1 MKEGTSFARPL
12 FCVWIIIFEFGIAEH
27 MLRKVLQNIKVSYD
41 TLTVRVRLMIL
52 TIFGLGLTMA
62 IWGII
67 QLTALEGILVSQQVK
82 RLEDVAET
90 VSTFYQHFP
99 TRQGLRALDSALKDH
114 VQTDVRLARIDI
126 FDTAHKDVNYVAGAS
141 RVQYEWPDHI
151 VAAAGAGN
159 KQRYVEIETES
170 GPALGLLY
178 PVSGESKRSQLVVG
192 VIGFSRSNIEI
203 MNRARVL
210 LVFSSAG
217 LLILILLVF
226 GLSYRWIIEKP
237 LRAILQAIDE
247 FQTGQ
252 YKNRLSIVHSD
263 EWGQISRH
271 FNVMADEIQT
281 GQYKNRLSI
290 VHSDEWGQISRH
302 FNVMADEIQDVMNS
316 NLELNKNLEARV
328 REETLKVVEL
338 QKQVADLKQLTTL
351 GQLTANLAHDL
362 GTPLHSI
369 GGLAKLLLEKGGWPQ
384 DVEHKLNLIVQQTE
398 RLDHVI
404 QNVRKATRLPEPH
417 FEVLT
422 VQQVFSE
429 TLPLV
434 EPFIQKSKVKLS
446 VNLEA
451 GIKSLYVDRYRIQT
465 ALMNIIQNALEAM
478 PQAGEIIISAQ
489 NILPDHQVVIK
500 IEDTGTGMSPDTME
514 KACEPFF
521 STKQF
526 EGMRGLGLAIVRD
539 IVKTHGGRMEINSS
553 PDKGTSIIL
562 YLQAFRES
570 ERQS

>member
-192 VIGFSRSNIEI
+192 VIGFSRSNMEI

-247 FQTGQ
+247 F
-252 YKNRLSIVHSD
+252 
-263 EWGQISRH
+263 
-271 FNVMADEIQT
+271 QT

>member
-1 MKEGTSFARPL
+1 MFRK
-12 FCVWIIIFEFGIAEH
+12 II
-27 MLRKVLQNIKVSYD
+27 QQIKAYND

-52 TIFGLGLTMA
+52 TILGLALTMA

-126 FDTAHKDVNYVAGAS
+126 FDTAHKDVDYVAGAS
-141 RVQYEWPDHI
+141 RVQYEWPDDVI
-151 VAAAGAGN
+151 AATGAGN
-159 KQRYVEIETES
+159 KQRYVKIDTES

-178 PVSGESKRSQLVVG
+178 PVSGETKRSQLVVG
-192 VIGFSRSNIEI
+192 VIGFSRSNMEI
-203 MNRARVL
+203 MNRARIL
-210 LVFSSAG
+210 LIFSSAG
-217 LLILILLVF
+217 LLILILLIF

-237 LRAILQAIDE
+237 LKAILQAIDE
-247 FQTGQ
+247 FQKRQ
-252 YKNRLSIVHSD
+252 YKNRLSIVH
-263 EWGQISRH
+263 
-271 FNVMADEIQT
+271 N
-281 GQYKNRLSI
+281 
-290 VHSDEWGQISRH
+290 DEWGQISRH

-316 NLELNKNLEARV
+316 NLELNKNLADRV
-328 REETLKVVEL
+328 REETLKVVQL

-369 GGLAKLLLEKGGWPQ
+369 GGLAKLLLERGGWPQ
-384 DVEHKLNLIVQQTE
+384 DVEHKLNLIVQQTQ

-422 VQQVFSE
+422 VQQILSE
-429 TLPLV
+429 TVPLV
-434 EPFIQKSKVKLS
+434 EPFVHKNNVSIKVDVGHES
-446 VNLEA
+446 VP
-451 GIKSLYVDRYRIQT
+451 LYVDRYRIQT
-465 ALMNIIQNALEAM
+465 AIMNIIQNAQEAM
-478 PQAGEIIISAQ
+478 PQGGEISVTAQ
-489 NILPDHQVVIK
+489 TV
-500 IEDTGTGMSPDTME
+500 SPDNFVTLMISDNGPGMTSDMIE
-514 KACEPFF
+514 KASEPFF
-521 STKQF
+521 STKQN

-539 IVKTHGGRMEINSS
+539 IMKTHGGKMEIKSS
-553 PDKGTSIIL
+553 PDTGTSVIL
-562 YLQAFRES
+562 YLPMFKDNKRVV
-570 ERQS
+570 